1 MISARQKTPRGMMLI
16 SDCSKTAWV
25 KHRPFYKVAMKQDKQ
40 GHNVPDKW
48 EKMGTELLNIRLV
61 GANDEFVDNK
71 ASGFTRTS
79 SGSAPKRSMSRSISS
94 FSGFS
99 R

>member
-1 MISARQKTPRGMMLI
+1 
-16 SDCSKTAWV
+16 
-25 KHRPFYKVAMKQDKQ
+25 MKKDKQ

-61 GANDEFVDNK
+61 GANDEFIDDK
-71 ASGFTRTS
+71 QSGFARVG
-79 SGSAPKRSMSRSISS
+79 SGGAPKRSASRSASS
-94 FSGFS
+94 FTGLT